1 MLCLPVSLC
10 RPGRPFTRKFGERV
24 LPEDYISARRTPRRN
39 VSCPRPA
46 SMTYASDDGAV
57 TNSISNAFDSRRIV
71 LPRRYHRSEALPGDE
86 FDRDDAVVREPHVLP
101 SLEDEVHN
109 LLRVPFREELF

>member
-1 MLCLPVSLC
+1 MHLAPADTDT
-10 RPGRPFTRKFGERV
+10 PTKGGRGGAPKTYTPPPPPPEEERL
-24 LPEDYISARRTPRRN
+24 LPEARLDDVCVRR
-39 VSCPRPA
+39 
-46 SMTYASDDGAV
+46 
-57 TNSISNAFDSRRIV
+57 RRRDELHLQRIRFAEDHV
-71 LPRRYHRSEALPGDE
+71 LPRRHHRSEALPGDE